1 MSSLR
6 IEIEETPNP
15 ETLKFLLNIQVLKGM
30 GAASFS
36 DFEEA
41 KNSPMAQHI
50 LHIDGVKSVFLASN
64 FISVTKK
71 EEFEWD
77 MLSTNIQAAI
87 MDHISAGYPIMI
99 EEYVADYPNGLKT
112 ELEKQISDVIDLK
125 IRPAVQADGGDI
137 EMCGFEDGVVFV
149 RMQGACSGCPQS
161 LFTLKA
167 GIERTLKH
175 FVPEVVSVEQV

>member
-1 MSSLR
+1 MELLR
-6 IEIEETPNP
+6 IEMEETPNP
-15 ETLKFLLNIQVLKGM
+15 ETLKFLLNIRVLKGG

-36 DFEEA
+36 DFKEA

-71 EEFEWD
+71 EELAWD
-77 MLSTNIQAAI
+77 ALSINIQAAI

-99 EEYVADYPNGLKT
+99 EEYTESYPIGLET
-112 ELEKQISDVIDLK
+112 ELEKQINAVIDQK
-125 IRPAVQADGGDI
+125 IRPAVQADGGDLR
-137 EMCGFEDGVVFV
+137 MHSFKDGVVYIEL
-149 RMQGACSGCPQS
+149 QGACSGCPQS

-167 GIERTLKH
+167 GIEKTLKY
-175 FVPEVVSVEQV
+175 FIPEVESVEQI